1 MKPTLSLVLVNTG
14 TEIGLLKMQTEQERE
29 ARETPE
35 IKEQREQ
42 KKGAAVLTPDET
54 PSYPIGLILEEPSYL
69 AIYWWLR
76 FISTSSTPSIG

>member
-14 TEIGLLKMQTEQERE
+14 TKIGLLKMQTEQERE
-29 ARETPE
+29 IRETPE

-54 PSYPIGLILEEPSYL
+54 PSYPIGLILGGTFL
-69 AIYWWLR
+69 LGNLLVAAIY
-76 FISTSSTPSIG
+76 FHVINP